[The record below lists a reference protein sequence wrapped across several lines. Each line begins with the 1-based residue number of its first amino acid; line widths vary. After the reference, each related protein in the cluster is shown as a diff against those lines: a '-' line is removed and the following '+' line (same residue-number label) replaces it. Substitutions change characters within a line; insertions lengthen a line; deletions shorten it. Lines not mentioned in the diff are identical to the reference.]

1 MSTMYCQECGAE
13 ISRTAKTCPKCGH
26 PVKFKGPFS
35 VARLVIGI
43 LSIVLSLLI
52 LFQSCAAGIVNTLA
66 DTGDVGGSA
75 GFMVA
80 VIFIVSG
87 IIGIVTRNS
96 QKKTGPIVCFVL
108 YLLAGLLAVSNSAVY
123 ADLQIWGILSIVFG
137 VIFLIAGIKTKG
149 IQK

>member
-13 ISRTAKTCPKCGH
+13 ISRTAKSCPKCGH

-35 VARLVIGI
+35 IARLVIGI
-43 LSIVLSLLI
+43 VSIVLSLII
-52 LFQSCAAGIVNTLA
+52 LLQSCATGVVNTLENN
-66 DTGDVGGSA
+66 GDVGGSA

-87 IIGIVTRNS
+87 IVGIVTRNS
-96 QKKTGPIVCFVL
+96 RKKAGPIVCFVL

-123 ADLQIWGILSIVFG
+123 GDLQVWGILSIIFG
-137 VIFLIAGIKTKG
+137 VVFLIAGIKTKS
-149 IQK
+149 IPK